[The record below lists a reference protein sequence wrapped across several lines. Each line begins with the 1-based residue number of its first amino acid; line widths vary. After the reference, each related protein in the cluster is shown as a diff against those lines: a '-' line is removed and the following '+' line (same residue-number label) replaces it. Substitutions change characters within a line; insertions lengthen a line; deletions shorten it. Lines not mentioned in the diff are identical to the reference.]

1 MSRSERETFEPRF
14 GMDLGRVR
22 IHEGKRADA
31 SARSLGARAYTYGDH
46 VVLRSGIA
54 TDQGEGRWLLAHELG
69 GHDHQQGHV
78 CELCVHAN
86 AHQAVLPATKLVMP
100 QDHGHAPYLGTNQ
113 TQDLPFIAERGQPI
127 RAPPALLLT

>member
-1 MSRSERETFEPRF
+1 MQIPSP
-14 GMDLGRVR
+14 M
-22 IHEGKRADA
+22 KRPLL
-31 SARSLGARAYTYGDH
+31 SLIVALALLLTQWG
-46 VVLRSGIA
+46 
-54 TDQGEGRWLLAHELG
+54 LLAHELG